1 MSKKSFRYRNQ
12 VTCPH
17 CHQKYPTN
25 SNYECP
31 YCHTK
36 FYDLSFVDL
45 KTEDSFSI
53 PFYVR
58 YKCDGYTGFAEKPKE
73 EYDVFITL
81 ATMGIRVENSLDY
94 SYEKFSNLHGDFYGK
109 YLKTP
114 SFNVK
119 AEMEALA
126 TFGENDEPVL
136 FVAEAVPKKKK

>member
-45 KTEDSFSI
+45 KTEESFSI

-81 ATMGIRVENSLDY
+81 ATMGINIENNLSHDY
-94 SYEKFSNLHGDFYGK
+94 EYFYSPREALNGK
-109 YLKTP
+109 YLKTCH
-114 SFNVK
+114 FNVK

-126 TFGENDEPVL
+126 TLGENDEPVL

>member
-12 VTCPH
+12 VACPR
-17 CHQKYPTN
+17 CHQKYSVN

-45 KTEDSFSI
+45 KPNDGLPI
-53 PFYVR
+53 YVR

-73 EYDVFITL
+73 NYDVFITV
-81 ATMGIRVENSLDY
+81 ATMGVRVENNLDY
-94 SYEKFSNLHGDFYGK
+94 SYENLSNLHGEFCGRH
-109 YLKTP
+109 LKTA

-126 TFGENDEPVL
+126 TYDENENPVL

>member
-1 MSKKSFRYRNQ
+1 MSKKNFRYRNNQ
-12 VTCPH
+12 IVCPR
-17 CHQKYPTN
+17 CHQKYSVN

-45 KTEDSFSI
+45 GI
-53 PFYVR
+53 NNGLPIYIR

-73 EYDVFITL
+73 KYDVFITV
-81 ATMGIRVENSLDY
+81 ATMGIRVENNLDY
-94 SYEKFSNLHGDFYGK
+94 SYENLSNLSGEFCAM
-109 YLKTP
+109 YLKTA

-119 AEMEALA
+119 AEMEALV
-126 TFGENDEPVL
+126 TYDENEDPIL

>member
-12 VTCPH
+12 VTCPR
-17 CHQKYPTN
+17 CHQRYLVN

-36 FYDLSFVDL
+36 FYDLSFVDT
-45 KTEDSFSI
+45 KTENGSPVYI
-53 PFYVR
+53 R
-58 YKCDGYTGFAEKPKE
+58 YKCNGYTGFAENPKE
-73 EYDVFITL
+73 EYDVFITV
-81 ATMGIRVENSLDY
+81 ATLGINVENNFSHNYDY
-94 SYEKFSNLHGDFYGK
+94 VYNSRNEFYARR
-109 YLKTP
+109 LQTS

-126 TFGENDEPVL
+126 TLGENDEPVL